1 MSTQWPT
8 ADKNAK
14 FYKFLTFKKNNW
26 ILPNMFIIFCLPK
39 LDFCSDQ
46 KTVRRKFYS
55 VRTNYVRIISQAYL
69 NNAIYG
75 KPRLHIFKCKLVQ
88 LSGYSLEG
96 CNSKIISDII
106 LKFQYLI
113 FEVITYRNFQNNRLV
128 FKFHTRY
135 VP

>member
-14 FYKFLTFKKNNW
+14 FYKFLTWKKQLN
-26 ILPNMFIIFCLPK
+26 FTQYVDHPK